1 MENQQSE
8 NQTPNMDMPTPE
20 QIAAAKMQRAAMIA
34 HYKEEMAGMK
44 IEAAYNELSLRI
56 EKARFDTWQY
66 RIRFDQMMAPPPNHQ
81 QDLDKKEEGT
91 DKLSPEANN
100 LVKAT
105 TANLDNG
112 EKGNTIPLTTTVN
125 TEQTQN

>member
-8 NQTPNMDMPTPE
+8 NQAPDMDMPTPE

-34 HYKEEMAGMK
+34 HYKEEMANMK

-56 EKARFDTWQY
+56 EKARFETWQY

>member
-8 NQTPNMDMPTPE
+8 NQAPDMDMPTPE

-34 HYKEEMAGMK
+34 HYKEEMANMK

-56 EKARFDTWQY
+56 EKARFETWQY

-81 QDLDKKEEGT
+81 QDLDKKDEGT